1 MSATEQ
7 DSPAPIFPL
16 TGKKVWVAGHRGM
29 VGSAIVRR
37 LAAEDCEVLTVG
49 RGALDLRRQAEVED
63 WVRSRRPDAVFLAA
77 ATVGGIHA
85 NSTRPA
91 DFIHDNLAIEANVI
105 HAAHLGGVSKLLFLG
120 SSCIYP
126 RLAPQPM
133 GEDALLTGPLEETN
147 QWYAIAKIAGIRLC
161 QAYRL
166 QHGRDFISAMPTN
179 LYGPGD
185 NFDPMG
191 SHVLPALL
199 RRIHAARRDGRDR
212 VEVWGTGAPRREFLH
227 VDDLADACLFM
238 MKRYS
243 DAGPLN
249 VGFGKEISIRD
260 LAGLIADIVGFGGGF
275 VFDPAKPDGAPRKAL
290 DVSRLSGLG
299 WRASI
304 GLRDG
309 IASTYEWFLDNHP
322 AAVGPRE

>member
-7 DSPAPIFPL
+7 DGIAPIFPL
-16 TGKKVWVAGHRGM
+16 AGRKVWVAGHRGM

-37 LAAEDCEVLTVG
+37 LAAEDCEILTVD
-49 RGALDLRRQAEVED
+49 RDALDLRRQAEVED

-77 ATVGGIHA
+77 AKVGGIHA
-85 NSTRPA
+85 NGTRPA
-91 DFIHDNLAIEANVI
+91 DFIYDNLAIEANVI
-105 HAAHLGGVSKLLFLG
+105 HAAHLAGVAKLLFLG

-126 RLAPQPM
+126 KLAPQPM

-147 QWYAIAKIAGIRLC
+147 QWYAVAKIAGIRLC

-179 LYGPGD
+179 LYGIND
-185 NFDPMG
+185 NFDLMS

-238 MKRYS
+238 MKHYTGRNH
-243 DAGPLN
+243 LN
-249 VGFGKEISIRD
+249 VGFGKDISIRG
-260 LAGLIADIVGFGGGF
+260 LAGMIAEIVGFEGGF
-275 VFDPAKPDGAPRKAL
+275 VFDASRPDGPPRKAL
-290 DVSRLSGLG
+290 DISRLSGLG
-299 WRASI
+299 WKASI

-309 IASTYEWFLDNHP
+309 IAATYAWFLDNHP
-322 AAVGPRE
+322 AA